1 MVCCLRLPIEIKNTM
16 KVQYIAI
23 FDDNYIWLLV
33 DEERRTAVAVDPGD
47 SKPLLDYLSIHKLTL
62 TAILIT
68 HHHMDHIGGVLDLK
82 QHFHLE
88 VYGPK
93 RENIQGVTKPLA
105 EGDTIL
111 LETMGVTFSVL
122 EIPGHTLGHI
132 AYYNQEHALL
142 FCGDTLFSAGCGR
155 IFEGTPAQ
163 MYASLQRLQN
173 LPQNTAVY
181 CTHEYTLAN
190 LKFAESVEP
199 QNQAILNRVSE
210 VTKLREQG
218 LASLPSTLEAEKQFN
233 PFLRCDSLERF
244 THLRKLKDSF

>member
-1 MVCCLRLPIEIKNTM
+1 M
-16 KVQYIAI
+16 KIQYIAI

-33 DEERRTAVAVDPGD
+33 DEESQTAVAVDPGD
-47 SKPLLDYLSIHKLTL
+47 SAPLLDYLSAHNLTL
-62 TAILIT
+62 TDILIT
-68 HHHMDHIGGVLDLK
+68 HHHADHIGGVLDLK
-82 QHFHLE
+82 QHFQLE

-93 RENIQGVTKPLA
+93 LENIQVVTKELV
-105 EGDTIL
+105 EGDIVTI
-111 LETMGVTFSVL
+111 ETMGLSFAVI

-132 AYYNQEHALL
+132 AYYNQEHAIL

-163 MYASLQRLQN
+163 MYASLQKLQN
-173 LPQNTAVY
+173 LPIDTAVY

-199 QNQAILNRVSE
+199 GNPAILNRVAE

-218 LASLPSTLEAEKQFN
+218 LASLPSTIDAEQQFN
-233 PFLRCDSLERF
+233 PFLRCDSEEQF
-244 THLRKLKDSF
+244 THLRKLKDNF